1 MKLINSAHFTAVIDA
16 NVLFPIVIRDYLI
29 WLSIHGLYT
38 PKWSGKLLEEFTAI
52 FGKKK
57 KELTKE
63 QIERQIQ
70 LMNRACPNALVEK
83 YQGLLSSIELPDEN
97 DKHVVASAIKCN
109 ANVIVT
115 YNLKDFPS
123 EYLGSFG
130 LTAVDPDTFI
140 ADMIDLSPDQCC
152 EAFREMVL
160 AKNKPPYTEIEYL
173 EILKRNGLNQTAQE
187 LAKYL

>member
-38 PKWSGKLLEEFTAI
+38 PKWSVKLLEEFNSI
-52 FGKKK
+52 FEKKK
-57 KELTKE
+57 KGLSTE
-63 QIERQIQ
+63 QIKRQIQ
-70 LMNRACPNALVEK
+70 LMNTACPNALVEK
-83 YQGLLSSIELPDEN
+83 YEGLLSSIELPDEN
-97 DKHVVASAIKCN
+97 DKHVVAAALKCN

-123 EYLGSFG
+123 DYLDSIG
-130 LTAVDPDTFI
+130 LAAVDPDTFI

-152 EAFREMVL
+152 DAFQEMVL
-160 AKNKPPYTEIEYL
+160 AKNKPPYTETEYL
-173 EILKRNGLNQTAQE
+173 IILKKNGLNQTAKE
-187 LAKYL
+187 LAKHL